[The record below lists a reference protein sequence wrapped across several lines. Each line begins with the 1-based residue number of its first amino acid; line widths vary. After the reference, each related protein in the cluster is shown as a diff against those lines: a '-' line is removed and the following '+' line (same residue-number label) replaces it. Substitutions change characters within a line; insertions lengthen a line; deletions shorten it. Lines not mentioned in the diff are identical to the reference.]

1 MKMMMILIMII
12 IKATIIG
19 LSVLYKHLLN
29 IIWQYRDL
37 IRDKINADMTNMK
50 TETAPNK
57 SIT

>member
-12 IKATIIG
+12 IKATITG
-19 LSVLYKHLLN
+19 LNVLYKHLLN

>member
-1 MKMMMILIMII
+1 MKMMMII
-12 IKATIIG
+12 IKATVIG

-50 TETAPNK
+50 TETELNK